1 MANKELFA
9 RGATELL
16 VLSVLYRQDMY
27 TYQIKQKI
35 KEQSNDLFNLSE
47 SILYSILYKYAKEGY
62 VSEWTQEVKRR
73 IRVYYHLEER
83 GKEYYL
89 HCLEEYQKTSY
100 CLNKLLCVNGK

>member
-27 TYQIKQKI
+27 TYQIKQEI

-62 VSEWTQEVKRR
+62 VSEWTQE
-73 IRVYYHLEER
+73 R

-89 HCLEEYQKTSY
+89 HCLEEYKKTSY
-100 CLNKLLCVNGK
+100 CLNKLLCDEE

>member
-47 SILYSILYKYAKEGY
+47 SILYSILYKYAKEG
-62 VSEWTQEVKRR
+62 T
-73 IRVYYHLEER
+73 LA
-83 GKEYYL
+83 
-89 HCLEEYQKTSY
+89 
-100 CLNKLLCVNGK
+100 NGHKK

>member
-27 TYQIKQKI
+27 TYQIKQEI

-47 SILYSILYKYAKEGY
+47 SILLFYIIQICKGG
-62 VSEWTQEVKRR
+62 VR
-73 IRVYYHLEER
+73 
-83 GKEYYL
+83 
-89 HCLEEYQKTSY
+89 
-100 CLNKLLCVNGK
+100 

>member
-1 MANKELFA
+1 MANKELLA

-27 TYQIKQKI
+27 TYQIKQEI

-62 VSEWTQEVKRR
+62 VSECTQEVKRR
-73 IRVYYHLEER
+73 IRVHYHLEER
-83 GKEYYL
+83 GTEYYL
-89 HCLEEYQKTSY
+89 HCLEEYKKTSY
-100 CLNKLLCVNGK
+100 CLNKLLCDEE